1 MSMLQI
7 DNTLVSDD
15 IVTKCFCCDLT
26 KCFGNCCF
34 YGSSGAPLEKEETI
48 IIKQSF
54 PKIKPYL
61 STKGYKVIKQKG
73 LFIKDEDG
81 DIVTPLVNEKDEC
94 AYAYFEDGITL
105 CAIEKAFIEKKIEF
119 RKPLSC
125 HLYPIRIKQN
135 KEYDAVNY
143 DHWDICT
150 SAIEEGIK
158 KGMPVYEFLKDPLI
172 RKYGPDWYEKLCAFA
187 KSLYFQK

>member
-1 MSMLQI
+1 MLQI
-7 DNTLVSDD
+7 DNTLVSDNL
-15 IVTKCFCCDLT
+15 VTKCFCCDLA

-34 YGSSGAPLEKEETI
+34 YGNSGAPLEKEETI
-48 IIKQSF
+48 IIKQTFS
-54 PKIKPYL
+54 KIKPYL
-61 STKGYKVIKQKG
+61 SPKGHKVIKQKG

-94 AYAYFEDGITL
+94 AYAYFEEGITL
-105 CAIEKAFIEKKIEF
+105 CAIEKAFIEKKIKF

-125 HLYPIRIKQN
+125 HLYPIRIKKN

-143 DHWDICT
+143 DHWDICN

-158 KGMPVYEFLKDPLI
+158 KGIPVYEFLKEPLI
-172 RKYGPDWYEKLCAFA
+172 RKYGTQWYEKLCEFA
-187 KSLYFQK
+187 ESSYFQK